1 MKKLVATLIATGML
15 VGLGAVSA
23 QAAATDSADHEL
35 RVTIPEI
42 LMIRIV
48 VNDTLAP
55 FVEFDYASA
64 ANQAAYLTAIEAP
77 GGWLP
82 PTSSNITDIQVLS
95 IGLDWDL
102 SVQATSFG
110 AGSGL
115 SVVALSSDV
124 AVFEGTANEYFI
136 TDTDSVVTSGGPGN
150 YQSLGITGL
159 AYSLWVNGDEDPS
172 QTHTITVTYT
182 VTEI

>member
-1 MKKLVATLIATGML
+1 MKKLVATLIATVVLFGF
-15 VGLGAVSA
+15 GTVSA
-23 QAAATDSADHEL
+23 QATDSADHEL

-48 VNDTLAP
+48 TTGPNPA
-55 FVEFDYASA
+55 FVEFNYAAA
-64 ANQAAYLTAIEAP
+64 ANQPAYLTAIEAP

-82 PTSSNITDIQVLS
+82 ATSSNITDIQVLS
-95 IGLDWDL
+95 IGLLWGL
-102 SVQATSFG
+102 TVQATSFG
-110 AGSGL
+110 DGSGL
-115 SVVALSSDV
+115 SVADGESDV
-124 AVFEGTANEYFI
+124 AVFQGTPDQFFI
-136 TDTDSVVTSGGPGN
+136 TDLDSDVMDGGPGN

-159 AYSLWVNGDEDPS
+159 DYSLWVNGDEDPS